1 MSTTFI
7 NRFEGSCGIFVEGK
21 NNPLSSMTLGQFAYK
36 IIINNH
42 GVDVSMNIIII

>member
-1 MSTTFI
+1 MKVVPPLSETF
-7 NRFEGSCGIFVEGK
+7 GEGK
-21 NNPLSSMTLGQFAYK
+21 NNPLLSTTLGQFACK